1 MEAGLNNFRRQMTQ
15 GFIIGRPGKGHDT
28 AIVGRDR
35 RLVEADIGEI
45 VVEFAMAAYRFIL
58 LQEAYAVLGNENSA
72 GVQATFTASYKSAE
86 VNRLSP
92 GPIGF
97 STVGR

>member
-1 MEAGLNNFRRQMTQ
+1 MTQ

-45 VVEFAMAAYRFIL
+45 VAELAMAANRFIL
-58 LQEAYAVLGNENSA
+58 LQEAYAILGNENSA
-72 GVQATFTASYKSAE
+72 GAQATFTTGIKRRSKEALTGADR
-86 VNRLSP
+86 V
-92 GPIGF
+92 G
-97 STVGR
+97 TVGDNDIKGL